1 MGAAPARALGE
12 KGEARRPPLPRLL
25 GAQAH
30 VRGPEEGGRDGVGDR
45 RVARSPVPSP
55 SVAAGG
61 GSSPSPGLAQGP
73 CNYPGKIA
81 LLGFPIQPRRPCRQQ
96 PEILKDLQRLGD
108 PLRSEQPLW
117 QDGRGKNYEP
127 PQILPSARPWDGH
140 QSCPQAAVR
149 SQQAGQEFGAGRE
162 GEEEKTKPRRWV
174 SACRAPIL
182 RKALLGPWWPSQ
194 CQGSPASQPG
204 GTRRPRSLHPLGK
217 GRPEKTGRKQPQ
229 KGFSPMPARAEAAE
243 AAVQAGA
250 SPTWARGELRVQT

>member
-1 MGAAPARALGE
+1 M
-12 KGEARRPPLPRLL
+12 
-25 GAQAH
+25 
-30 VRGPEEGGRDGVGDR
+30 GDR

-81 LLGFPIQPRRPCRQQ
+81 LPGFPIEPRRPCREQ

-117 QDGRGKNYEP
+117 QDGRGKDDEP
-127 PQILPSARPWDGH
+127 PQISPLPSPREGH

-162 GEEEKTKPRRWV
+162 GEEEKAKPRRWV
-174 SACRAPIL
+174 SACRARIL
-182 RKALLGPWWPSQ
+182 RKALLGPWWPSR
-194 CQGSPASQPG
+194 CQRSSTSQPR
-204 GTRRPRSLHPLGK
+204 GTCRPRSLRPLRK
-217 GRPEKTGRKQPQ
+217 GRPEKTGKTTPKGVFPHARQGRGGGGSGASRRKPHVGTRRAPGADVRHRKQDLEQ
-229 KGFSPMPARAEAAE
+229 HQETSDR
-243 AAVQAGA
+243 
-250 SPTWARGELRVQT
+250 